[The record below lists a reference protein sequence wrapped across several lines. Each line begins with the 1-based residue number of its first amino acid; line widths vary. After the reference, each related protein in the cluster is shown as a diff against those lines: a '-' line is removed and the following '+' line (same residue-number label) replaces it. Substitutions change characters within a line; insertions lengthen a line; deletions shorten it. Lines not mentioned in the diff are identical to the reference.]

1 MRARIYIGYCLGF
14 LFMLA
19 LLYVLASQLGED
31 PRTIPS
37 AQIGQ
42 QVSKRVLPILD
53 QPHRKSVQQALK
65 GQAGFVHFWATWCM
79 TCQAE
84 QPELMAHVQS
94 IHIPWVGVV
103 FKDNPMHVRQ
113 WLRRL
118 GNPYQ
123 VVLLDAN
130 GALAMD
136 MGVYGTPET
145 FLIDTQG
152 HIVLRHTGLIS
163 DFVWRETLL
172 PRWKALLRV
181 PQKRES
187 RHV

>member
-1 MRARIYIGYCLGF
+1 MRARVYIGWCVGLLMLG
-14 LFMLA
+14 

-42 QVSKRVLPILD
+42 RVSKRALPILD
-53 QPHRKSVQQALK
+53 RAHWQSVQQALK

-84 QPELMAHVQS
+84 QPELMAHVRS
-94 IHIPWVGVV
+94 VNIPWVGVV
-103 FKDNPMHVRQ
+103 FKDNPVHVRQ
-113 WLRRL
+113 WLKRL
-118 GNPYQ
+118 GNPYR
-123 VVLLDAN
+123 VVLLDSS

-145 FLIDTQG
+145 FLIDAHG
-152 HIVLRHTGLIS
+152 HIILRHTGLIT
-163 DFVWRETLL
+163 DVVWTETLL
-172 PRWKALLRV
+172 PRWKALV
-181 PQKRES
+181 HVAQKRQ
-187 RHV
+187 H